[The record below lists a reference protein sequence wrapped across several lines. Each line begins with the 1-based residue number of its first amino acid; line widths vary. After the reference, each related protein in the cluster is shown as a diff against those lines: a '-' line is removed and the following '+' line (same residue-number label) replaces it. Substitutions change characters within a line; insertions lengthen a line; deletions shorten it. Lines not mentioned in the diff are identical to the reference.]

1 MPSKNWVEY
10 REYENMNHT
19 RYNVYSFVNESINF
33 LLQEVIK
40 VCFATLYR
48 LNFNFNSISNSVSS
62 DSSNYACNI
71 PNSNQ
76 YKFNKVPWGSK
87 TSTFLNIMSRDIFR
101 SFIFVVR
108 WNKCIYNACY
118 LINSPSH
125 VWLMI
130 ISASQTP
137 SNGVRCKTQQ

>member
-1 MPSKNWVEY
+1 
-10 REYENMNHT
+10 MNHK
-19 RYNVYSFVNESINF
+19 RYNVNSFVNESINF

-62 DSSNYACNI
+62 DSSNSACNI
-71 PNSNQ
+71 PNSNH
-76 YKFNKVPWGSK
+76 YKFNKVPWVSK

-108 WNKCIYNACY
+108 WNKCILNAWY

-137 SNGVRCKTQQ
+137 SNRVRCKTQQ

>member
-1 MPSKNWVEY
+1 
-10 REYENMNHT
+10 MNHK
-19 RYNVYSFVNESINF
+19 RYNVNSFVNESINF

-62 DSSNYACNI
+62 DSSNSACNI
-71 PNSNQ
+71 PNSNH
-76 YKFNKVPWGSK
+76 YKFNKVPWVSK

-108 WNKCIYNACY
+108 WNKCIHNAWY

-137 SNGVRCKTQQ
+137 SNRVRCKTQQ